1 MGGVKSGPV
10 TVVTPQEA
18 AGLCG
23 SGQKNLK
30 VHLLQN
36 PLIQLDLWFRHRV
49 LAQQDQSPT
58 VDGDRPRLDLRTG
71 AETQT
76 GFV

>member
-1 MGGVKSGPV
+1 MGGATAGLV

-36 PLIQLDLWFRHRV
+36 PLIQLDLRVRHQV
-49 LAQQDQSPT
+49 LAQQNHGPA
-58 VDGDRPRLDLRTG
+58 GDRRRPRLDLGTG
-71 AETQT
+71 ETH
-76 GFV
+76 GDL